1 MREELS
7 EAEFR
12 LPIQLNAKIERKQGV
27 LPDETVRV
35 GVLCPLIFKFL
46 KFLLAAHQTSSP
58 RLKITSSQAR

>member
-27 LPDETVRV
+27 LPDETCSHWCT
-35 GVLCPLIFKFL
+35 LP
-46 KFLLAAHQTSSP
+46 AH
-58 RLKITSSQAR
+58 L